1 MTKSLPLIG
10 SLMLNFLLALW
21 LINNYFYDQPFKNY
35 VDLTLGQI
43 GPYLILTLGVGGG
56 SSLGYIFLKRKHPID
71 QGISSKL
78 PKSRF
83 PRPRFPSATTEPSG
97 LSQAGKNMPSGAAP
111 SQIPKHVAYAVP
123 PAISSKSG
131 SPSVSKQS
139 TPTLSWSASSKP
151 AGSPQLG
158 PGQSQPQL
166 LRREMPTPSSSS
178 PTISQGKVE
187 SSPPSLVPRQ
197 ATPPW
202 RPESQSTDRKP
213 DLTRP
218 FPKPGTEFPARS
230 QPTASP
236 QQTPRPLQ
244 GASEKSTPGTV
255 FSPVPQKWQ
264 PQPQNQPGFTQP
276 LPPQTSGQQQQR
288 PDFDSSQKWQPVRPY
303 GQPQTSPVPQPQ
315 QRPLPPGASTPPGN
329 PMRPPPGPF
338 TARPLPPGAPRP
350 PQSYQQ
356 MPGQGQTRPGVLGP
370 VGVPRQF
377 RPEPGPSQLPPSQNA
392 PRPMA
397 SNQWTPSQGAGP
409 SGERPTLSS
418 RPQSL
423 DSQQVRREP
432 LSQRLPEETT
442 ASETGQSSTEPATGA
457 GGSDMD
463 WDTAL
468 DTILKT
474 LRRDRIRDEQ

>member
-1 MTKSLPLIG
+1 
-10 SLMLNFLLALW
+10 MLNFLLALW

-123 PAISSKSG
+123 PAISSKSS

-166 LRREMPTPSSSS
+166 LRRELPTPSSSS
-178 PTISQGKVE
+178 PTVSQGKVK
-187 SSPPSLVPRQ
+187 SSP
-197 ATPPW
+197 
-202 RPESQSTDRKP
+202 
-213 DLTRP
+213 
-218 FPKPGTEFPARS
+218 
-230 QPTASP
+230 
-236 QQTPRPLQ
+236 
-244 GASEKSTPGTV
+244 
-255 FSPVPQKWQ
+255 
-264 PQPQNQPGFTQP
+264 
-276 LPPQTSGQQQQR
+276 
-288 PDFDSSQKWQPVRPY
+288 KWQPVKPY
-303 GQPQTSPVPQPQ
+303 GQPQTSPLPQPQ
-315 QRPLPPGASTPPGN
+315 QRPLPPGPSPPPGN

-392 PRPMA
+392 PRPMT

>member
-1 MTKSLPLIG
+1 
-10 SLMLNFLLALW
+10 
-21 LINNYFYDQPFKNY
+21 
-35 VDLTLGQI
+35 
-43 GPYLILTLGVGGG
+43 
-56 SSLGYIFLKRKHPID
+56 
-71 QGISSKL
+71 
-78 PKSRF
+78 
-83 PRPRFPSATTEPSG
+83 
-97 LSQAGKNMPSGAAP
+97 MPSGAAP

-123 PAISSKSG
+123 PA
-131 SPSVSKQS
+131 
-139 TPTLSWSASSKP
+139 
-151 AGSPQLG
+151 
-158 PGQSQPQL
+158 
-166 LRREMPTPSSSS
+166 
-178 PTISQGKVE
+178 
-187 SSPPSLVPRQ
+187 
-197 ATPPW
+197 
-202 RPESQSTDRKP
+202 
-213 DLTRP
+213 
-218 FPKPGTEFPARS
+218 RS
-230 QPTASP
+230 QPTTSP
-236 QQTPRPLQ
+236 QQQTPRPSQ

-255 FSPVPQKWQ
+255 FSPVPQKW
-264 PQPQNQPGFTQP
+264 QPQNQPGFTQP

-303 GQPQTSPVPQPQ
+303 GQPQTSPVPQLQ

-338 TARPLPPGAPRP
+338 TARPLPPSVPRP

-356 MPGQGQTRPGVLGP
+356 IPGQGQTRPGVLGP

-397 SNQWTPSQGAGP
+397 PNQWTPSQGAGP

-418 RPQSL
+418 RPQSP

-432 LSQRLPEETT
+432 LSQRLPEETA